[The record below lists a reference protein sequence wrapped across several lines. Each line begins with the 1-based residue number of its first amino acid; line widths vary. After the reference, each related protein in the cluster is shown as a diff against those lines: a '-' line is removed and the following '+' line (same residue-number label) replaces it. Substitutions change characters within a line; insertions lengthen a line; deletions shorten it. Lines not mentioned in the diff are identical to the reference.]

1 MSDIHTPGPS
11 TIERCVAAWQRTQAA
26 IAADAEP
33 EGDEQAIAAAANA
46 DPRILSP
53 GELLRRIIRGLVLCE
68 LREEEAKIVAA
79 FNRGVQ
85 RRYQRRAEWLRFELF
100 EVLQAL
106 ERKSEATPY
115 GTASIK
121 AGLPSL
127 VLTDEQALPDKYVKI
142 VRVPDKLAIAAD
154 LKAGKLIPG
163 AVMSNAMPVLALRKP
178 RMIEEQEE
186 ETNDGGPESRTDTD

>member
-26 IAADAEP
+26 IQADAEL

-68 LREEEAKIVAA
+68 LREEEARIVAA
-79 FNRGVQ
+79 FNRGAQ
-85 RRYQRRAEWLRFELF
+85 RRYQRRAEWLRYELF

-106 ERKSEATPY
+106 GRKSEATPY

-127 VLTDEQALPDKYVKI
+127 VLTDEQALPDKYVKV

-154 LKAGKLIPG
+154 LKAGKFIPG
-163 AVMSNAMPVLALRKP
+163 AVLSNAMPVLALRKP
-178 RMIEEQEE
+178 TMLPDDHSERSEDNGE
-186 ETNDGGPESRTDTD
+186 